1 MNRTAAL
8 DLDHELPHVAEQ
20 TGGVVSLVLC
30 QANHA
35 VDDAAEGAAHA
46 SQDDVDASL
55 RSTNG
60 DLQREGG
67 REGEAGERE
76 RDRSTVR
83 LLSLQWA

>member
-1 MNRTAAL
+1 VSASINIMNRTAAL

-55 RSTNG
+55 RSTDG

-67 REGEAGERE
+67 M
-76 RDRSTVR
+76 VR
-83 LLSLQWA
+83 RARGKETALP